1 MGRISRNG
9 AAKRRTETVVAD
21 DGQDVNDGED
31 TESDDGATDAGGS
44 GGGAGGDQ
52 DGANRG
58 NGGER
63 GNAHD
68 GRRKPQ
74 FSEDQNRW
82 IGRMQATA
90 DQRRRAVESE
100 RDAAKTER
108 DALKTERET
117 LQRDLRLSRAENA
130 VFAAAT
136 KAGALH
142 PDLIFRAVRDDLQF
156 GDDGKPKDIETIV
169 AKYKTDYPALF
180 GARQS
185 SGADGGRGGGGGK
198 DDAQDMNAI
207 IRRSAN
213 TLRGRFA
220 VEG

>member
-1 MGRISRNG
+1 M
-9 AAKRRTETVVAD
+9 AD
-21 DGQDVNDGED
+21 DGQDVNDG
-31 TESDDGATDAGGS
+31 DDAEGDEGADANDAS
-44 GGGAGGDQ
+44 RDGGGQ

-58 NGGER
+58 AAEHR
-63 GNAHD
+63 D

-82 IGRMQATA
+82 IGRMQASA

-142 PDLIFRAVRDDLQF
+142 PDLIFKAVRDDLQF

-185 SGADGGRGGGGGK
+185 SGADGGRGGGGGA